1 MEIETN
7 VSLRPDGMTAV
18 CGLLDGLG
26 MRRRYRGFLYLAYAV
41 TLALEDED
49 RLYGLTKR
57 LYPEVARRF
66 RTKPGSVERDIRTLI
81 GAFWQNGDRTA
92 LSRLAHRK
100 LLTRPSVGEMIDIL
114 MSHLLREMLF

>member
-7 VSLRPDGMTAV
+7 VSPRQDGMTAV

-26 MRRRYRGFLYLAYAV
+26 MRRRYRGFRYLAYAV

-66 RTKPGSVERDIRTLI
+66 RTKPGSVEWDIRTLI
-81 GAFWQNGDRTA
+81 GEFWEHGDRAA
-92 LSRLAHRK
+92 LERLARRR
-100 LLTRPSVGEMIDIL
+100 LANRPSVGEMVDIL